1 MYATGLNLE
10 EAIVCLPQIVGLWGN
25 LHICW
30 LIAICPFKTAMFI
43 TFVLVYHGIL
53 HCQTGVRPSSTD
65 LWLQAILVPRTCV
78 ASPTADTLWTA
89 FV

>member
-1 MYATGLNLE
+1 MSTSNCRTMGKPPHLLVNRDLS
-10 EAIVCLPQIVGLWGN
+10 L
-25 LHICW
+25 
-30 LIAICPFKTAMFI
+30 KTAMFI